1 MKYCPYCGAVL
12 ADGAASFCADCGK
25 TLPVRKKEKSSK
37 ESAPHLKEKLELSK
51 KKPSK
56 SPKRKKVSPEAKIAP
71 DPECPQLVNDGY
83 DGYYDDIPPAD
94 GGKQKE
100 GLDVGLIKKIVAV
113 TGVMLLIVTLC
124 VVAMYL
130 L

>member
-12 ADGAASFCADCGK
+12 IDGAASFCADCGK
-25 TLPVRKKEKSSK
+25 TLPVRE
-37 ESAPHLKEKLELSK
+37 EE
-51 KKPSK
+51 KPSK
-56 SPKRKKVSPEAKIAP
+56 EPESHQIEKSKPPTKKSAKPPKKKKASPKVKTAP
-71 DPECPQLVNDGY
+71 DPECPPPVDDGY
-83 DGYYDDIPPAD
+83 DGYYDDVPPFD
-94 GGKQKE
+94 GEKQKE
-100 GLDVGLIKKIVAV
+100 GLDAGLIKKIVAV

>member
-25 TLPVRKKEKSSK
+25 TLPVREEEKTIKDPAPHQKEKAK
-37 ESAPHLKEKLELSK
+37 PPK

-56 SPKRKKVSPEAKIAP
+56 QPKKKKASSKAKTAP
-71 DPECPQLVNDGY
+71 DPECSQPIDDGY
-83 DGYYDDIPPAD
+83 DGYYDDIPPFD

-100 GLDVGLIKKIVAV
+100 GLDADLIKKIAAV